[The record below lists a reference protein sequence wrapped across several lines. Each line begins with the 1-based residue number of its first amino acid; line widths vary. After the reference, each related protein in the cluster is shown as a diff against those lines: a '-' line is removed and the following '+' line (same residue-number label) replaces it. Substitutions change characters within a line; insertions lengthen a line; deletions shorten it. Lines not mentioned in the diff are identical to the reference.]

1 LRRYAWRLRNAG
13 SSLSDSSAI
22 GTIGTGRKYIGR
34 FAPSPTGPLHFGSL
48 VAAVASYLQARVHD
62 GLWLL
67 RIEDIDP
74 PREQPGA
81 TDLIL
86 KALDIY
92 GFEWDGDVIYQSRS
106 AADHEAALQSLLGS
120 GLAYACGCS
129 RKDLADVPRGP
140 LGTIYP
146 GTCRDGCD
154 AVETAIRLR
163 TNNEPIEYLDGL
175 QGRQVQH
182 LERESGDFI
191 IKRRDGLIAY
201 QLAVVVDDELEGIS
215 EIVRGIDI
223 MDSTPRQIWLQ
234 RLLGFRT
241 PNYVH
246 IPVITHPDGDKLSK
260 LTGAP
265 GIPFDSTQKVLVA
278 ALAALQQVPPADLN
292 QHSLQDIW
300 FWAIENWK
308 IERLQRLAAVS
319 IDKIKAN
326 FLTATPQMP

>member
-1 LRRYAWRLRNAG
+1 MSLLNG
-13 SSLSDSSAI
+13 STATE
-22 GTIGTGRKYIGR
+22 TIATGNQYIGR

-48 VAAVASYLQARVHD
+48 VAAVASYLQARVHN

-86 KALDIY
+86 RALDLY
-92 GFEWDGDVIYQSRS
+92 GFAWDGDVIYQSHS
-106 AADHEAALQSLLGS
+106 AAAHDAALRRLLDS
-120 GLAYACGCS
+120 DLAYRCGCS
-129 RKDLADVPRGP
+129 RKELADAPRGP

-146 GTCRDGCD
+146 GTCRKGCISDD
-154 AVETAIRLR
+154 AAIRLR
-163 TNNEPIEYLDGL
+163 TNDEPIEYVDSL
-175 QGRQVQH
+175 QGPQVQR
-182 LERESGDFI
+182 LESESGDFI
-191 IKRRDGLIAY
+191 IKRRDGLVAY
-201 QLAVVVDDELEGIS
+201 QLAVVVDDELEGVT

-234 RLLGFRT
+234 RLLGFHT
-241 PNYVH
+241 PQYLH

-265 GIPFDSTQKVLVA
+265 GIPFDGIGEVLVA
-278 ALAALQQVPPADLN
+278 ALAALRQAPPHELTT
-292 QHSLQDIW
+292 HSLDDIW
-300 FWAIENWK
+300 RWAVDHWK

-319 IDKIKAN
+319 IDTINAK
-326 FLTATPQMP
+326 FLTATPPIP

>member
-1 LRRYAWRLRNAG
+1 M
-13 SSLSDSSAI
+13 
-22 GTIGTGRKYIGR
+22 
-34 FAPSPTGPLHFGSL
+34 
-48 VAAVASYLQARVHD
+48 QARVHN

-86 KALDIY
+86 KALDTY

-120 GLAYACGCS
+120 DLAYPCGCS
-129 RKDLADVPRGP
+129 RKDLADAPRGP

-146 GTCRDGCD
+146 GTCRNGCA

-163 TNNEPIEYLDGL
+163 TNNQPIEYLDGL
-175 QGRQVQH
+175 QGTQVQH
-182 LERESGDFI
+182 LENESGDFI

-265 GIPFDSTQKVLVA
+265 GIPYDSTQDVLVA
-278 ALAALQQVPPADLN
+278 ALTALQQAPPADLT
-292 QHSLQDIW
+292 QHTLQEIW
-300 FWAIENWK
+300 LWAIENWK

-319 IDKIKAN
+319 IDQIRAN